1 MSGKLELLVDE
12 NAILGEGPTWDEKA
26 QSLYWLDIMGKQ
38 LHIFEYAKGSNR
50 TIELEQMPGTIVPR
64 KSGGA
69 VIALQNG
76 FYFMNLETGQLE
88 PITDPESHLP
98 HNRFND
104 GKCDPKGRFWAGTIH
119 LEGKEH
125 TCALYCLDTNLEVD
139 RKISEVTN
147 SNGLAW
153 SPDESTFYFIDT
165 PTLKV
170 VAYDYDA
177 KTGSITNP
185 RNIIAFPEDEGFPD
199 GMTIDEE
206 GMLWIAHYSGSKV
219 SRWDPNNGQQLT
231 TISVPA
237 KHVTSCTFGGPDLD
251 ELYITTAKQDDT
263 DMNEF
268 PHAGGLFRIKPG
280 VKGMPA
286 VPFNG

>member
-1 MSGKLELLVDE
+1 MSGKVELLVDQ
-12 NAILGEGPTWDEKA
+12 NAMLGEGPAWDHQS
-26 QSLYWLDIMGKQ
+26 QSLYWLDIMGEK
-38 LHIFEYAKGSNR
+38 LHIFDYAKETNR
-50 TIELEQMPGTIVPR
+50 TIELKQMPGTIVPR

-76 FYFMNLETGQLE
+76 FYFMNLETGQVE
-88 PITDPESHLP
+88 SITDPESHLP
-98 HNRFND
+98 NNRFND

-119 LEGKEH
+119 LEGEEH
-125 TCALYCLDTNLEVD
+125 TCALYCLNTNLKAE

-177 KTGSITNP
+177 QTGSITNP
-185 RNIIAFPEDEGFPD
+185 RKIIDFPEDEGFPD

-206 GMLWIAHYSGSKV
+206 GMLWIAHFSGSKV
-219 SRWDPNNGQQLT
+219 SRWDPASGQQLT
-231 TISVPA
+231 SISVPA

-251 ELYITTAKQDDT
+251 ELYITTAKLDDT

-268 PHAGGLFRIKPG
+268 PHAGGLFRVKPG